1 MSFDRVE
8 QALQADLQER
18 RQQQRYR
25 SRLRVDSPQAAELRL
40 DDRCLLNF
48 ASNDYLGLASD
59 LRLRQAMKKA
69 VDQWGVGSGSAHL
82 VCGHSRAHH
91 ALEEELA
98 DFVGAPRALLFSTGY
113 MANVGVISAL
123 CGRHDSILQD
133 RLNHASLLDGA
144 KLSGAKLLRYR
155 HADVKDMRSR
165 AQQANSLRLIATDTV
180 FSMDGDCASVQHIQQ
195 LADEQSCW
203 ALFDEA
209 HAIGVSGWQGRGLAC
224 AQNKNWPANRIVM
237 GTMGK
242 AVGVSGA
249 FVAASETLIESLIQ
263 KARSYIY
270 TTAMP
275 PAVAATVSASL
286 RIIRSADDK
295 RQHLAELIQYWRT
308 AAEQLGLNLLPS
320 DTAIQPLLL
329 GSSARTR
336 HYSRQLQQQ
345 DFLVGA
351 IRPPTVAQGSARLRI
366 TLTAAHTKAQ
376 LDRLLE
382 ALADIQQQEK
392 GHANGA

>member
-1 MSFDRVE
+1 MSFERVE
-8 QALQADLQER
+8 QTLQADLHER

-25 SRLRVDSPQAAELRL
+25 SQLLVDSPQGRELNL
-40 DDRCLLNF
+40 DGRCLLNF

-59 LRLRQAMKKA
+59 PRLQQAMKKA

-91 ALEEELA
+91 VLEEELA

-113 MANVGVISAL
+113 MANLGVLSAL

-155 HADVKDMRSR
+155 HADVEDMRSR
-165 AQQANSLRLIATDTV
+165 AQQTKSLRLIATDTI
-180 FSMDGDCASVQHIQQ
+180 FSMDGDGAPVQHIQQ

-209 HAIGVSGWQGRGLAC
+209 HAIGVSGRQGRGLAC
-224 AQNKNWPANRIVM
+224 VSDKNWPQNRIVM
-237 GTMGK
+237 GTLGK
-242 AVGVSGA
+242 AVGVTGA
-249 FVAASETLIESLIQ
+249 FVAGSELLIESLIH

-286 RIIRSADDK
+286 RIIRHADDK
-295 RQHLAELIQYWRT
+295 RQHLAELIQYWR
-308 AAEQLGLNLLPS
+308 AGAQQSGLNLLPS
-320 DTAIQPLLL
+320 DSAIQPLLL
-329 GSSARTR
+329 GSSARVR
-336 HYSRQLQQQ
+336 YYSRQLQQRAL
-345 DFLVGA
+345 LVGA
-351 IRPPTVAQGSARLRI
+351 IRPPTVARGSARLRI
-366 TLTAAHTKAQ
+366 TLTAAHTKAHV
-376 LDRLLE
+376 DRLLS
-382 ALADIQQQEK
+382 ALCEIQQQES
-392 GHANGA
+392 GHENVA